1 MGKADLHIHTTA
13 SDGHMSPSDILELAE
28 EKNLDFISI
37 TDHDTLKGYR
47 IALKS
52 ADKYSVELLPGV
64 EITADFNGEE
74 CHLLA
79 YCFDPDNK
87 AVKQLLSDHN
97 KARTL
102 RGQWIIDQLAKKGI
116 ELDLEEVKA
125 EANWSNIG
133 RPHIAAVLVNKG
145 FVASKKEAFIRYLSN
160 EALGEIKNNYY
171 SHLEI
176 IEIVKK
182 AGGAVVIAHPGKI
195 YSESELEELVDAGA
209 DGVEVMHPSHD
220 YSTQKRIENFAD
232 HHSLLKTGGSDFHG
246 DSRNY
251 HSYFGIVTISETYV
265 HRMMR
270 MTEQRKQIL
279 VT

>member
-1 MGKADLHIHTTA
+1 
-13 SDGHMSPSDILELAE
+13 MSPADILDFAE
-28 EKNLDFISI
+28 EKKLDFVSI

-47 IALKS
+47 TALKS
-52 ADKYSVELLPGV
+52 ADKYSVELLPGI
-64 EITADFNGEE
+64 EITADFEGVE
-74 CHLLA
+74 CHLLS

-97 KARTL
+97 RARTM
-102 RGQWIIDQLAKKGI
+102 RGQWILDQLAKKGI

-145 FVASKKEAFIRYLSN
+145 FVASRREAFIRHLSN
-160 EALGEIKNNYY
+160 DALGEIKNNYY

-176 IEIVKK
+176 IEIIKK
-182 AGGAVVIAHPGKI
+182 AGGAVIIAHPGKI
-195 YSESELEELVDAGA
+195 YSENELEKLVDAGI

-220 YSTQKRIENFAD
+220 YTTQKRIEDFAD
-232 HHSLLKTGGSDFHG
+232 RHNLLKTGGSDFHG
-246 DSRNY
+246 GNRDY
-251 HSYFGIVTISETYV
+251 QSYFGVVTISKTNV
-265 HRMMR
+265 HRMIR

-279 VT
+279 VP